1 MNTSETSRAAR
12 ESIEYIE
19 IYVESLDA
27 AVQSWTGGY
36 GFSVVGTRGSAE
48 LGFRSAALRHGSIT
62 LVLTEGLAPEH
73 PASAYVLVHGDG
85 IADIALGMPPGSFGP
100 PGSFAQIPA
109 TADDATC
116 IPAFGDVVHTLIRRD
131 PDQAPGLP
139 PGFSPAAPQTDA
151 DAADVELLE
160 LDHIAVCLNTDEL
173 EPVVEYY
180 QRALGF
186 REIFEERIVIG
197 AQVMESKVVQSRSGA
212 VTLTLLAP
220 GRTSHPGQIDD
231 FLKGHQGAGV
241 QHLAFSTAD
250 AVRAVKALT
259 ARGVTFLTSPGAYYD
274 LLGNRM
280 QVFGHTVDDLRATN
294 LLADQDHDGQL
305 FQVFTRSRHPRRTLF
320 FEIIERQGARTFGS
334 SNIKALYEAVEME
347 QSHGETPRR

>member
-19 IYVESLDA
+19 IYVENLDA
-27 AVQSWTGGY
+27 AIRSWTTGY
-36 GFSVVGTRGSAE
+36 GFSVVGTHGSAE

-85 IADIALGMPPGSFGP
+85 IADIALGLPE
-100 PGSFAQIPA
+100 IPTA
-109 TADDATC
+109 TDGAAC

-131 PDQAPGLP
+131 PDETAGLP
-139 PGFSPAAPQTDA
+139 PGFVPVAPQTDTDASDTA
-151 DAADVELLE
+151 DAGGIGLLK

-186 REIFEERIVIG
+186 QEIFEERITIG

-241 QHLAFSTAD
+241 QHLAFSTDD

-280 QVFGHTVDDLRATN
+280 QVSGHTVDDLRATN

-320 FEIIERQGARTFGS
+320 FEIIERRGARTFGS

-347 QSHGETPRR
+347 QSHGESPRL